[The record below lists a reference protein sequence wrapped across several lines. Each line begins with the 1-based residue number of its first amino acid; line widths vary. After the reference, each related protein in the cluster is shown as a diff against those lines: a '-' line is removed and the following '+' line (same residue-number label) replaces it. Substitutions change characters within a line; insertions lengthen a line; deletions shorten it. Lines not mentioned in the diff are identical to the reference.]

1 MSRTTASA
9 FRIICRSVLLRL
21 GVCVTGRQALDLGSR
36 VKYDRWMGQIF
47 HPYEPDQSHL
57 FPPSPRDWMP
67 EGHLAFFVSETID
80 ELNLECFYAKFRQRT
95 NDRGNLAYEPR
106 MLLKVLIYSY
116 SVGVFSSRKI
126 AAGIDDLVALRY
138 LAGGNRPGHRTMARF
153 RRDNAAHFA
162 NVFGQVVKVAQ
173 EAGLVELGTLAI
185 DGSRVKAN
193 ASKHKAMTYGRMKSE
208 DKRLKK
214 EIEKMIDLAED
225 VDAAEDEQFG
235 PDFRGDELPKELQNR
250 ETRRA
255 KIRAA
260 IQALKKEQA
269 EKDAASGRGQGRIK
283 KMKRPNGTPPDDAQ
297 HNFTDPESRIMKTSS
312 GGYEQC
318 YNAQIAVDSKQ
329 QIIVASGV
337 TQSAADVREL
347 LPTLDR
353 AEMTTG
359 RKAKRLLADAGY
371 KSEANLATL
380 EARGVDAYVSLGRR
394 QKTREGAQT
403 AGPATRR
410 MHRKLN
416 TKRGRKRFK
425 TRKHIVEPVFGW
437 AKQVLGFR
445 SFSMRSLALARAEW
459 DLVCLCTN
467 IKRMNR
473 LMTWA

>member
-1 MSRTTASA
+1 
-9 FRIICRSVLLRL
+9 
-21 GVCVTGRQALDLGSR
+21 
-36 VKYDRWMGQIF
+36 MGQIF

-67 EGHLAFFVSETID
+67 EGHLVFFISETVD
-80 ELNLECFYAKFRQRT
+80 ELDLEAFYAKFSKRA

-126 AAGIDDLVALRY
+126 AAGIEDLVALRY
-138 LAGGNRPGHRTMARF
+138 LAAGNQPGHRTMARF

-162 NVFGQVVKVAQ
+162 EVFGQIVKVAR
-173 EAGLVELGTLAI
+173 EAGLVDLGTLAI

-193 ASKHKAMTYGRMKSE
+193 ASKHKAMSYGRMKSQ

-214 EIEKMIDLAED
+214 EIEKIIDLAEGI
-225 VDAAEDEQFG
+225 DAAEDEKFG

-250 ETRRA
+250 TTRRA

-260 IQALKKEQA
+260 IQALKQEQA
-269 EKDAASGRGQGRIK
+269 EKDAASGRGQGRTK
-283 KMKRPNGTPPDDAQ
+283 KLKRPNGTPPDDAQ
-297 HNFTDPESRIMKTSS
+297 HNFTDPESRIMKTST

-318 YNAQIAVDSKQ
+318 YNAQIAVDGKQ

-337 TQSAADVREL
+337 TQSAADVGEL
-347 LPTLDR
+347 LATLDR

-359 RKAKRLLADAGY
+359 LKAKRLLADAGY
-371 KSEANLATL
+371 KSEANLAEL
-380 EARGVDAYVSLGRR
+380 EEREVDAYISLGRR
-394 QKTREGAQT
+394 EETREKAQS
-403 AGPATRR
+403 AGPATKR

-416 TKRGRKRFK
+416 TKQGRKRYK
-425 TRKHIVEPVFGW
+425 ARKHIVEPAFAW

-445 SFSMRSLALARAEW
+445 SFSMRGLALIRAEW
-459 DLVCLCTN
+459 DLVCLSTN
-467 IKRMNR
+467 LRRMNG